1 MNKSDNTVPVLAGI
15 FVVLLIAAIF
25 FGPHTQQE
33 EIPEPEPEPEEE
45 VEEEVPEPEVE
56 PEPEPE
62 VEPEPEPEP
71 APVATETVVIET
83 SKGNIEVE
91 LYGNE
96 APITV
101 ENFKAYVGEDFYNGT
116 VFHRVIPGFMVQ
128 AGGFDTNSTQK
139 EVHDPIKLESDNG
152 LKNIRGTIA
161 MARTN
166 APNSATS
173 QFFINTVDNGPLDYA
188 PGNDGY
194 AVFGKVVSGMDVVE
208 SIESV
213 ETANRGMHGDWPV
226 EDVVITRVY
235 LKQ

>member
-1 MNKSDNTVPVLAGI
+1 MNKSDNTVPILAGI

-25 FGPHTQQE
+25 FGPHIQQP
-33 EIPEPEPEPEEE
+33 PEPEPEPEEEIEPEEE
-45 VEEEVPEPEVE
+45 VEEEVPEA
-56 PEPEPE
+56 E

-71 APVATETVVIET
+71 EPEIVLTPTETVVIET

-96 APITV
+96 APVTV
-101 ENFKAYVGEDFYNGT
+101 ENFKTYTNEGFYDGT

-128 AGGFDTNSTQK
+128 GGGFVANGTQK
-139 EVHDPIKLESDNG
+139 EVHDPIVLESDNG
-152 LKNIRGTIA
+152 LKNTKGTIA

-166 APNSATS
+166 DPNSATS
-173 QFFINTVDNGPLDYA
+173 QFFISTVDNQFLDYA

-194 AVFGKVVSGMDVVE
+194 AVFGKVISGMDVVE
-208 SIESV
+208 SMESV